1 MTGSTLSALLATFRE
16 AHPLKKHE
24 KSASVFDVLE
34 TLLNIR
40 NAHAHS
46 ERFPLGKDVSG
57 EDVKRSLNFDQGY
70 YELITPLIEEA
81 IKDCLRTLCL
91 DNPVITPALEVIKI
105 EDPKNPDVTR
115 SWGWGD
121 DPSRTAD
128 PDLWQSVEGGGSSFV
143 QLNRGKKSIGLNPM
157 SADGKDVFF
166 KLLAT
171 ADGTRSTPLL
181 VWLGPS

>member
-1 MTGSTLSALLATFRE
+1 MRRIGVLRSHVAGGPARTEPAAAEQRKPLEGIRVVELASVMAAPVAATLLADYG
-16 AHPLKKHE
+16 A
-24 KSASVFDVLE
+24 
-34 TLLNIR
+34 
-40 NAHAHS
+40 
-46 ERFPLGKDVSG
+46 
-57 EDVKRSLNFDQGY
+57 
-70 YELITPLIEEA
+70 
-81 IKDCLRTLCL
+81 
-91 DNPVITPALEVIKI
+91 EVIKI

-157 SADGKDVFF
+157 SADGKEVFF

-171 ADGTRSTPLL
+171 ADGACSTPTSSIRGRG
-181 VWLGPS
+181 VSS